1 MLEIDVLEKIIRII
15 IKSTSP
21 GYIKITKGQIHAFA
35 LFKM

>member
-1 MLEIDVLEKIIRII
+1 MLEIDVLEKIIRIV

-21 GYIKITKGQIHAFA
+21 GYIKITKGQIQAFD